1 MPSIHPYAPRG
12 IPADVADLMARF
24 GLTVRD
30 LLTTDRQSAKLRHG
44 MAIARA
50 VILYHMPAHALA
62 AAITPDNDASG
73 AACRSFIPSLLE
85 IAEREQLTARALAW
99 NGCPWA
105 TAGCGGDGGGCLA
118 FSGHAG
124 LAFNGNAV
132 QAARGRRT
140 LAMLSDQACY
150 GRSVFW
156 AVLRHLRAA
165 RKDNLPLS
173 VRLRGTDEGPAM
185 GWHRLPVT
193 LSSAE
198 SRSIADRYGVDAMP
212 GTLTMAERLA
222 SVPDLHGYEYS
233 KAPLEGPLGLIAQRA
248 AGFDITASFKADS
261 ATACD
266 DGLRALQNGFRLAV
280 PVAVKRG
287 DPLPVGLTLSHG
299 GQSVTVSTV
308 DGDLHD
314 HRWMDGQGSDA
325 VAVMLR
331 TKKST
336 GSVASVAD
344 LFSLQ
349 PHDRP
354 QRLADG
360 TVRLAWAE
368 S

>member
-12 IPADVADLMARF
+12 IPSDVADLMARF

-30 LLTTDRQSAKLRHG
+30 LLTTDRQNAKLKKG
-44 MAIARA
+44 QAVARA
-50 VILYHMPAHALA
+50 VILHHLPARSLSHALN
-62 AAITPDNDASG
+62 PGNDSG
-73 AACRSFIPSLLE
+73 TVARSFIPSLLE
-85 IAEREQLTARALAW
+85 LAEREQLTARAMAW

-118 FSGHAG
+118 FSGHGGMGQTVA
-124 LAFNGNAV
+124 
-132 QAARGRRT
+132 AARGRRT
-140 LAMLSDQACY
+140 LAMLANETVY
-150 GRSVFW
+150 GRAVFW

-165 RKDNLPLS
+165 RRDGLPLS
-173 VRLRGTDEGPAM
+173 VRLRGTDEGPQPM
-185 GWHRLPVT
+185 GWHRLPIPV
-193 LSSAE
+193 SSSEA
-198 SRSIADRYGVDAMP
+198 RSIADRYGVETMP

-222 SVPDLHGYEYS
+222 SVPDLRPMEYS
-233 KAPLEGPLGLIAQRA
+233 KAPLNGPLGLLAQRQHC
-248 AGFDITASFKADS
+248 DITASFKADS
-261 ATACD
+261 ATACH

-308 DGDLHD
+308 DGDRHD
-314 HRWMDGQGSDA
+314 HRWKDPHG

-331 TKKST
+331 TKRSA

-360 TVRLAWAE
+360 TVRLTWVE

>member
-12 IPADVADLMARF
+12 IPGDVADLMARF

-30 LLTTDRQSAKLRHG
+30 LLTTDRQNAKLKKG
-44 MAIARA
+44 QAVARA
-50 VILYHMPAHALA
+50 LILHHLPARALA
-62 AAITPDNDASG
+62 AAIKPDNDASG

-85 IAEREQLTARALAW
+85 IAEREGLTARALAW

-118 FSGHAG
+118 FSGHGGMGQTVA
-124 LAFNGNAV
+124 
-132 QAARGRRT
+132 AARGRRT
-140 LAMLSDQACY
+140 LAMLFSSESY
-150 GRSVFW
+150 GRSIFW

-173 VRLRGTDEGPAM
+173 VRLRGTDEGPVM
-185 GWHRLPVT
+185 GWHRLLVT

-212 GTLTMAERLA
+212 GTLTMGERLD
-222 SVPDLHGYEYS
+222 VPDLHAYEYS

-299 GQSVTVSTV
+299 GESISVSCI
-308 DGDLHD
+308 DGDRHD
-314 HRWMDGQGSDA
+314 HRWLDEHG

-331 TKKST
+331 TKRSA

-360 TVRLAWAE
+360 TVRLAWAD
-368 S
+368 

>member
-12 IPADVADLMARF
+12 IPSDVADLMARF

-30 LLTTDRQSAKLRHG
+30 LLTTDRQNAKLKKG
-44 MAIARA
+44 QAVARA
-50 VILYHMPAHALA
+50 LILHHLPARSLSHALN
-62 AAITPDNDASG
+62 PGNDSG
-73 AACRSFIPSLLE
+73 TVARSFIPSLLE
-85 IAEREQLTARALAW
+85 IAEREHLTARALAW

-118 FSGHAG
+118 FSGHGGMGQTVA
-124 LAFNGNAV
+124 
-132 QAARGRRT
+132 AARGRRT

-165 RKDNLPLS
+165 RRDGLPLS
-173 VRLRGTDEGPAM
+173 VRLRGTDEGPAT
-185 GWHRLPVT
+185 GWHRLPVMIT
-193 LSSAE
+193 SAE
-198 SRSIADRYGVDAMP
+198 ARSIADRYGVETMP
-212 GTLTMAERLA
+212 GILPMGQRLD
-222 SVPDLHGYEYS
+222 VPDLHAYEYS
-233 KAPLEGPLGLIAQRA
+233 KAGTDGALGLIAQRA
-248 AGFDITASFKADS
+248 AGFDITASFAADR
-261 ATACD
+261 ATACH
-266 DGLRALQNGFRLAV
+266 DGLAALQNGFRLAV

-299 GQSVTVSTV
+299 RESISVPTV
-308 DGDLHD
+308 DGDRHD
-314 HRWMDGQGSDA
+314 HRWKDPHG

-331 TKKST
+331 TKRSA

-360 TVRLAWAE
+360 VIRLAWAD
-368 S
+368 

>member
-12 IPADVADLMARF
+12 IPSDVADLMARF
-24 GLTVRD
+24 GLNVRE

-44 MAIARA
+44 VAIARA
-50 VILYHMPAHALA
+50 VILYHMPARALA
-62 AAITPDNDASG
+62 AAITPDNDANG

-85 IAEREQLTARALAW
+85 LAEREQLTARALAW

-105 TAGCGGDGGGCLA
+105 TAGCGGDGGGCLN
-118 FSGHAG
+118 FSGHGGMAG
-124 LAFNGNAV
+124 NGNAV

-140 LAMLSDQACY
+140 LCMISNPETY
-150 GRSVFW
+150 GRAVFW

-165 RKDNLPLS
+165 RRDGLPLS
-173 VRLRGTDEGPAM
+173 VRLRGTDEGPAI
-185 GWHRLPVT
+185 GWHRLRVT

-198 SRSIADRYGVDAMP
+198 SRSIADRYGVDAIP
-212 GTLTMAERLA
+212 GALTMAERLA

-233 KAPLEGPLGLIAQRA
+233 KAPLDGPLGLLAQRQHC
-248 AGFDITASFKADS
+248 DITASFKADS
-261 ATACD
+261 AMACH
-266 DGLRALQNGFRLAV
+266 DGLAALQNGFRLAV

-331 TKKST
+331 TKKSA

-360 TVRLAWAE
+360 TVRLAWAD
-368 S
+368 

>member
-12 IPADVADLMARF
+12 IPSDVADLMARF

-30 LLTTDRQSAKLRHG
+30 LLTTDRQNAKLKKG
-44 MAIARA
+44 QAVARA
-50 VILYHMPAHALA
+50 LILHHLPARALA

-85 IAEREQLTARALAW
+85 LAEREGLTARALAW

-118 FSGHAG
+118 FSGHGGMGQTVA
-124 LAFNGNAV
+124 
-132 QAARGRRT
+132 AARGRRT
-140 LAMLSDQACY
+140 LAMLSDPTVY
-150 GRSVFW
+150 GRAVFF
-156 AVLRHLRAA
+156 ACMRHLRAA
-165 RKDNLPLS
+165 RRDNLPLS
-173 VRLRGTDEGPAM
+173 VRLRGTDEGPQPM
-185 GWHRLPVT
+185 GWHRLPLT

-222 SVPDLHGYEYS
+222 SVPDLRPMEYS
-233 KAPLEGPLGLIAQRA
+233 KAPLDGPLGLLAQRA
-248 AGFDITASFKADS
+248 AGFDITASFAADR
-261 ATACD
+261 ATACH
-266 DGLRALQNGFRLAV
+266 DGLAALQDGFRLAV

-308 DGDLHD
+308 DGDRHD
-314 HRWMDGQGSDA
+314 HRWLDEHG

-331 TKKST
+331 TKRSA

-360 TVRLAWAE
+360 TVRLAWAD
-368 S
+368 

>member
-30 LLTTDRQSAKLRHG
+30 LLTTDRQSPKLRHG
-44 MAIARA
+44 VAIARA
-50 VILYHMPAHALA
+50 VILYHMPARALA

-85 IAEREQLTARALAW
+85 IAEREGLTARAMAW

-105 TAGCGGDGGGCLA
+105 TAGCGSAHGGGCLNW
-118 FSGHAG
+118 SGHGGMAG
-124 LAFNGNAV
+124 NGNAV

-140 LAMLSDQACY
+140 LAMLANETVY
-150 GRSVFW
+150 GRAVFW

-165 RKDNLPLS
+165 RRDNLPLS
-173 VRLRGTDEGPAM
+173 VRLRGTDEGPQPM
-185 GWHRLPVT
+185 GWHRLPIPVSSSEA
-193 LSSAE
+193 LSIRE
-198 SRSIADRYGVDAMP
+198 RYGVDAMP

-222 SVPDLHGYEYS
+222 SVQDLRPMEYS
-233 KAPLEGPLGLIAQRA
+233 KAPLNGPLGLLAQRQHC
-248 AGFDITASFKADS
+248 DITSSFAADRS
-261 ATACD
+261 TACH
-266 DGLRALQNGFRLAV
+266 DGLAALQNGFRLAV

-308 DGDLHD
+308 DGDRHD
-314 HRWMDGQGSDA
+314 HRWLDEHG

-331 TKKST
+331 TKRSA

-360 TVRLAWAE
+360 TVRLAWAD
-368 S
+368 

>member
-1 MPSIHPYAPRG
+1 MPSIHRYAPRA
-12 IPADVADLMARF
+12 IPADVADLMPRF

-50 VILYHMPAHALA
+50 VILYHMPARALA

-85 IAEREQLTARALAW
+85 IAEREGLTARALAW

-105 TAGCGGDGGGCLA
+105 TAGCGSAHGGGCLNW
-118 FSGHAG
+118 SGHGGMAG
-124 LAFNGNAV
+124 NGNAV

-140 LAMLSDQACY
+140 LAMISAPEVY
-150 GRSVFW
+150 GRAVFW

-165 RKDNLPLS
+165 RRDGLPLS
-173 VRLRGTDEGPAM
+173 VRLRGTDEGPAI
-185 GWHRLPVT
+185 GWHRLPLT

-233 KAPLEGPLGLIAQRA
+233 KAPLDGPLGLLAQRQHC
-248 AGFDITASFKADS
+248 DITASFKADS
-261 ATACD
+261 AMACH
-266 DGLRALQNGFRLAV
+266 DGLAALQNGFRLAV

-299 GQSVTVSTV
+299 GESISVSCV
-308 DGDLHD
+308 DGDRHD
-314 HRWMDGQGSDA
+314 HRWLDEHG
-325 VAVMLR
+325 VAVTLR
-331 TKKST
+331 TKKSA

-360 TVRLAWAE
+360 TVRLAWAD
-368 S
+368 

>member
-12 IPADVADLMARF
+12 IPSDVADLMARF

-30 LLTTDRQSAKLRHG
+30 LLTTDRQSPKLRHG
-44 MAIARA
+44 VAIARA
-50 VILYHMPAHALA
+50 VILYHMPARALA

-85 IAEREQLTARALAW
+85 IAEREGLTARALAW

-105 TAGCGGDGGGCLA
+105 TAGCGSAHGGGCLNW
-118 FSGHAG
+118 SGHGGMAG
-124 LAFNGNAV
+124 NGNAV

-140 LAMLSDQACY
+140 LCMISNPETY
-150 GRSVFW
+150 GRAVFW

-165 RKDNLPLS
+165 RRDNLPLS
-173 VRLRGTDEGPAM
+173 VRLRGTDEGPQPM
-185 GWHRLPVT
+185 GWHRLPLT

-222 SVPDLHGYEYS
+222 SVPDLRPMEYS

-261 ATACD
+261 ATACH
-266 DGLRALQNGFRLAV
+266 DGLAALQNGFRLAL

-299 GQSVTVSTV
+299 GESISVSCV
-308 DGDLHD
+308 DGDRHD
-314 HRWMDGQGSDA
+314 HRWKDPHG
-325 VAVMLR
+325 VAVTLR
-331 TKKST
+331 TKKAA

-360 TVRLAWAE
+360 TVRLAW
-368 S
+368 SD

>member
-1 MPSIHPYAPRG
+1 MPLIHPYAPRG

-30 LLTTDRQSAKLRHG
+30 LLTTDRQNAKLKKG
-44 MAIARA
+44 QAVARA
-50 VILYHMPAHALA
+50 LILHHLPARALA

-85 IAEREQLTARALAW
+85 LAEREGLTARAMAW

-118 FSGHAG
+118 FSGHGGMGQTVA
-124 LAFNGNAV
+124 
-132 QAARGRRT
+132 AARGRRT
-140 LAMLSDQACY
+140 LAMISAPEVY
-150 GRSVFW
+150 GRAVFW

-165 RKDNLPLS
+165 RRDGLPLS
-173 VRLRGTDEGPAM
+173 VRLRGTDEGPAI
-185 GWHRLPVT
+185 GWHRLPVMIT
-193 LSSAE
+193 SAE
-198 SRSIADRYGVDAMP
+198 ARSIADRYGVETMP
-212 GTLTMAERLA
+212 GILPMGQRLD
-222 SVPDLHGYEYS
+222 VPDLHAYEYS
-233 KAPLEGPLGLIAQRA
+233 KAGTDGALGLIAQRA
-248 AGFDITASFKADS
+248 AGFDITASFAADR
-261 ATACD
+261 ATACH
-266 DGLRALQNGFRLAV
+266 DGLAALQNGFRLAV

-299 GQSVTVSTV
+299 RESISVSCV
-308 DGDLHD
+308 DGDRHD
-314 HRWMDGQGSDA
+314 HRWLDPHG

-331 TKKST
+331 TKRSA

-360 TVRLAWAE
+360 VIRLAWAD
-368 S
+368 

>member
-12 IPADVADLMARF
+12 IPSDVADLMARF

-30 LLTTDRQSAKLRHG
+30 LLTTDRQNAKLKKG
-44 MAIARA
+44 QAIARA
-50 VILYHMPAHALA
+50 LILHHLPARALA
-62 AAITPDNDASG
+62 AAITPDNDANG

-85 IAEREQLTARALAW
+85 IAEREGLTARALAW

-118 FSGHAG
+118 FSGHGGMGQTVA
-124 LAFNGNAV
+124 
-132 QAARGRRT
+132 AARGRRT
-140 LAMLSDQACY
+140 LAMISAPEVY
-150 GRSVFW
+150 GRAVFW

-165 RKDNLPLS
+165 RRDNLPLS
-173 VRLRGTDEGPAM
+173 VRLRGTDEGPVM
-185 GWHRLPVT
+185 GWHRLPVMIT
-193 LSSAE
+193 SAE
-198 SRSIADRYGVDAMP
+198 ARSIADRYGVETMP
-212 GTLTMAERLA
+212 GILPMGQRLD
-222 SVPDLHGYEYS
+222 VPDLHALDYS
-233 KAPLEGPLGLIAQRA
+233 KAGTDGALGLIAQRA
-248 AGFDITASFKADS
+248 AGFDVTASFAADR
-261 ATACD
+261 ATACN
-266 DGLRALQNGFRLAV
+266 DGLAALQNGFRLAV

-299 GQSVTVSTV
+299 GESISVPCV
-308 DGDLHD
+308 DGDRHD
-314 HRWMDGQGSDA
+314 HRWKDPHG

-331 TKKST
+331 TKRSA

-360 TVRLAWAE
+360 VVRLAWAD
-368 S
+368 

>member
-1 MPSIHPYAPRG
+1 MSSIHPYAPRG
-12 IPADVADLMARF
+12 IPADVAHLMARF

-30 LLTTDRQSAKLRHG
+30 LLTTDRQNAKLKKG
-44 MAIARA
+44 QAVARA
-50 VILYHMPAHALA
+50 LILHHLPARALA
-62 AAITPDNDASG
+62 AAITPDNDANG

-118 FSGHAG
+118 FSGHGGMGQTVA
-124 LAFNGNAV
+124 
-132 QAARGRRT
+132 AARGRRT
-140 LAMLSDQACY
+140 LAMLANETVY
-150 GRSVFW
+150 GRAVFW

-165 RKDNLPLS
+165 RRDGLPLS
-173 VRLRGTDEGPAM
+173 VRLRGTDEGPQPM
-185 GWHRLPVT
+185 GWHRLEIPVST
-193 LSSAE
+193 SEA
-198 SRSIADRYGVDAMP
+198 RSIRDRYGVDAMP

-222 SVPDLHGYEYS
+222 SVPDLRPMEYS
-233 KAPLEGPLGLIAQRA
+233 KAPLNGPLGLLAQRQHC
-248 AGFDITASFKADS
+248 DITASFKADS
-261 ATACD
+261 ATACH
-266 DGLRALQNGFRLAV
+266 DGVAALQNNFRLAV

-299 GQSVTVSTV
+299 RESISVPTV
-308 DGDLHD
+308 DGDRHD
-314 HRWMDGQGSDA
+314 HRWEDPHG

-331 TKKST
+331 TKRSA

-360 TVRLAWAE
+360 VVRLAWAE

>member
-1 MPSIHPYAPRG
+1 MPPIHKFSPRA
-12 IPADVADLMARF
+12 IPDDVADLMARF
-24 GLTVRD
+24 GLSVRD
-30 LLTTDRQSAKLRHG
+30 LLTTDRQNAKLKKG
-44 MAIARA
+44 QAVARA
-50 VILYHMPAHALA
+50 LILHHLPARALA

-85 IAEREQLTARALAW
+85 IAEREGLTARALAW

-105 TAGCGGDGGGCLA
+105 TAGCGGDGGGCLN
-118 FSGHAG
+118 FSGHGSMA
-124 LAFNGNAV
+124 ANGNAV

-140 LAMLSDQACY
+140 LAMLANETVY
-150 GRSVFW
+150 GRAVFW

-165 RKDNLPLS
+165 RRDGLPLS
-173 VRLRGTDEGPAM
+173 ARLRGTDEGPVM
-185 GWHRLPVT
+185 GWHRLPVMIT
-193 LSSAE
+193 SAE
-198 SRSIADRYGVDAMP
+198 ARSIADRYGVETMP
-212 GTLTMAERLA
+212 GILPMGQRLD
-222 SVPDLHGYEYS
+222 VPDLHAYEYS
-233 KAPLEGPLGLIAQRA
+233 KAPLEGPLGLIAQRL

-261 ATACD
+261 STPTH

-299 GQSVTVSTV
+299 GQSVTVSTT

-314 HRWMDGQGSDA
+314 HRWMDAQGSDA

-331 TKKST
+331 TKRSA

-354 QRLADG
+354 PRLADG
-360 TVRLAWAE
+360 VIRLAWAD

>member
-12 IPADVADLMARF
+12 IPSDVADLMARF

-30 LLTTDRQSAKLRHG
+30 LLTTDRQNAKLKKG
-44 MAIARA
+44 QAVARA
-50 VILYHMPAHALA
+50 LILHHLPARALA
-62 AAITPDNDASG
+62 SAITPDNDASG

-85 IAEREQLTARALAW
+85 IAEREGLTARAMAW

-118 FSGHAG
+118 FSGHGGMGQTVA
-124 LAFNGNAV
+124 
-132 QAARGRRT
+132 AARGRRT
-140 LAMLSDQACY
+140 LAMISAPEVY
-150 GRSVFW
+150 GRAVFF
-156 AVLRHLRAA
+156 ACMRHLRAA
-165 RKDNLPLS
+165 RRDGLPCS
-173 VRLRGTDEGPAM
+173 VRLRGTDEGPVI
-185 GWHRLPVT
+185 GWHRLPVMIT
-193 LSSAE
+193 SAE
-198 SRSIADRYGVDAMP
+198 ARSIADRYGVETMP
-212 GTLTMAERLA
+212 GILPMGQRLD
-222 SVPDLHGYEYS
+222 VPDLHAYEYS
-233 KAPLEGPLGLIAQRA
+233 KAGTDGALGLIAQRR
-248 AGFDITASFKADS
+248 AGFDITASFAADR
-261 ATACD
+261 ATACH
-266 DGLRALQNGFRLAV
+266 DGLAALQNGFRLAV

-299 GQSVTVSTV
+299 RESISVPCV
-308 DGDLHD
+308 DGDRHD
-314 HRWMDGQGSDA
+314 HRWLDPHG

-331 TKKST
+331 TKRSA

-360 TVRLAWAE
+360 VIRLAWSE